1 MTNTYRPVHSA
12 FESLRAAF
20 LTPRMTVRGRPACF
34 ATNEQL
40 TSLGF
45 SHLQGNATRRF
56 DRLHTCR

>member
-1 MTNTYRPVHSA
+1 MTNPYRPVHSA

-20 LTPRMTVRGRPACF
+20 MTPRLTVRGRPAAF

-40 TSLGF
+40 TAAGF
-45 SHLQGNATRRF
+45 AGVHGSPTRHF